1 MTRHG
6 ATQSPAGQAR
16 RVFVLQL
23 EAQLPVLSD
32 HLLACARAQL
42 PLDGPTGPGLRR
54 DHRARLLAQNLPAWV
69 QGLSHELQVA
79 LELGWTFPEHSGE
92 ALDAGQEAQNA
103 DWLAFRLA
111 ATVLERAHGQFDD
124 LRARVTKLEQTAELD
139 AHDVLSPKAVARIAV
154 QTWKAAELPLSIWQD
169 LQPNLHEAFALYLE
183 QAYHAANEWLIDHGV
198 MSEIGLRALS
208 GNALTPPVQ
217 ARALQAVEPLFE
229 GDTDGTGGTNSTN
242 RPYDDAT
249 PPGPAGSDP
258 AEATSA
264 RWSGA
269 TVTQRLSHYS
279 AEPPATGVPPAVAP
293 APEPPL
299 EGPAHKLLGALH
311 RLGALAGGPPT
322 GGQGETAF
330 QATVLASSSP
340 TDSAAATVV
349 APLQGSGPVAQAWSY
364 APATQ
369 DERSTLEVVGL
380 MFHSVLA
387 EDRVPAV
394 VRVWFARL
402 QMPALRVALSEPEL
416 FTSPDHPTRRLIDRI
431 GACVL
436 GFGRKGPA
444 ADEALELEIKRIVQV
459 VEAYPDSGRRVF
471 QTVLGEFEKFLE
483 SYFREQS
490 ETSRKALSLAQQ
502 LEQRET
508 LAIQNTIEF
517 RRMLEGEPVQDGVR
531 QFLFDVWADV
541 LATVSVSQG
550 PSSDRARAMKRV
562 ASDLIWSAGAKV
574 TREERA
580 DVLRRMPALLK
591 AIREG
596 MSTAGI
602 PAERQ
607 EELIKKLND
616 SLTEGFTA
624 KAAPLPQRKL
634 QDLMEQLES
643 LEEMMPEGLQF
654 DIDES
659 FVRDI
664 PGASDTELEVVSEGG
679 GEPITAMLSWAREL
693 PVGSWYMLKHGDTE
707 RPVQLVWQGTRR
719 LLALFVSA
727 EGKCLLFQLRRLAA
741 YLQSGLMQPA
751 QDEDLTIKGIRGSL
765 DILALLPKPPTA

>member
-1 MTRHG
+1 
-6 ATQSPAGQAR
+6 
-16 RVFVLQL
+16 VFALQL
-23 EAQLPVLSD
+23 ESSFPALSD
-32 HLLACARAQL
+32 HLLACAREQV
-42 PLDGPTGPGLRR
+42 PLDSPADPRPRR
-54 DHRARLLAQNLPAWV
+54 DHRARLLAENLPAWV
-69 QGLSHELQVA
+69 QGMAHELRVA
-79 LELGWTFPEHSGE
+79 LELGWPAQDAREEHPME
-92 ALDAGQEAQNA
+92 RQHAQRKA
-103 DWLAFRLA
+103 DWLASQMAGAILD
-111 ATVLERAHGQFDD
+111 RARGQIDD
-124 LRARVTKLEQTAELD
+124 LRARVSRLEPAGELE
-139 AHDVLSPKAVARIAV
+139 ARDVLMPDSVARIAV
-154 QTWKAAELPLSIWQD
+154 RAWEAADLPAEMWQD
-169 LQPNLHEAFALYLE
+169 LQPGLHHAFALCLE
-183 QAYHAANEWLIDHGV
+183 QAYHAANEWLVDHGV
-198 MSEIGLRALS
+198 AIEISLRPLRED
-208 GNALTPPVQ
+208 ALTPPAQ
-217 ARALQAVEPLFE
+217 ARALQTAEPASN
-229 GDTDGTGGTNSTN
+229 GGSSSV
-242 RPYDDAT
+242 DAARA
-249 PPGPAGSDP
+249 PSGPVGSG
-258 AEATSA
+258 AAAAASA
-264 RWSGA
+264 QWTGA
-269 TVTQRLSHYS
+269 TVTQHLSRY
-279 AEPPATGVPPAVAP
+279 AGEPPAAGGLPKKPAAP
-293 APEPPL
+293 LPQP
-299 EGPAHKLLGALH
+299 EGPTNKLLGALH
-311 RLGALAGGPPT
+311 RLGALAGGPPS

-330 QATVLASSSP
+330 QSTVMDSSL
-340 TDSAAATVV
+340 AAAQASGATTAV
-349 APLQGSGPVAQAWSY
+349 ALMQGSGSAGQSWQY

-369 DERSTLEVVGL
+369 GERTTLEVVAL
-380 MFHSVLA
+380 MFQSILA
-387 EDRVPAV
+387 EERLPAA

-402 QMPALRVALSEPEL
+402 QIPVLRVAVGEPEL
-416 FTSPDHPTRRLIDRI
+416 FASPDHPTRRLIDRM

-444 ADEALELEIKRIVQV
+444 ADESLELEIKRIVQV

-562 ASDLIWSAGAKV
+562 AGDLIWSAGAKV
-574 TREERA
+574 TREDRA
-580 DVLRRMPALLK
+580 DALRRMPALLK

-654 DIDES
+654 DIDAS

-693 PVGSWYMLKHGDTE
+693 PVGSWYMLKHGGTE

-719 LLALFVSA
+719 LLTLFVSA
-727 EGKCLLFQLRRLAA
+727 EGRCMLFQLRRLAA
-741 YLQSGLMQPA
+741 YLQSGLLQPA

-765 DILALLPKPPTA
+765 DILGMLPKQPMP

>member
-1 MTRHG
+1 VTRHG
-6 ATQSPAGQAR
+6 ATQSSAGQAR
-16 RVFVLQL
+16 RVFALQL
-23 EAQLPVLSD
+23 EAALPALSD

-42 PLDGPTGPGLRR
+42 PLDGPSGPGQRR

-69 QGLSHELQVA
+69 QGVSHELRVA
-79 LELGWTFPEHSGE
+79 LELGWTSLEGIEE
-92 ALDAGQEAQNA
+92 APVVEQEAQSA

-111 ATVLERAHGQFDD
+111 VAMLERASGQLDD
-124 LRARVTKLEQTAELD
+124 LRARVIRLEQIEELD
-139 AHDVLSPKAVARIAV
+139 ARDVLKPDALARIAV
-154 QTWKAAELPLSIWQD
+154 RAWEAAELPLEVWQD
-169 LQPNLHEAFALYLE
+169 LQPSLHDALALYME
-183 QAYHAANEWLIDHGV
+183 QAYYAANEWLVDHGV
-198 MSEIGLRALS
+198 MPEISLRALR
-208 GNALTPPVQ
+208 GDALRPPVQ
-217 ARALQAVEPLFE
+217 TRATQTAEPAFD
-229 GDTDGTGGTNSTN
+229 GDMSGTGSDSGPS
-242 RPYDDAT
+242 
-249 PPGPAGSDP
+249 GPAGSDP
-258 AEATSA
+258 AAAASA
-264 RWSGA
+264 HWSGA
-269 TVTQRLSHYS
+269 TVTQRLSHYA
-279 AEPPATGVPPAVAP
+279 AEPPAAGDQRAVPPAPVP
-293 APEPPL
+293 QS
-299 EGPAHKLLGALH
+299 EGPPASKLLGALH

-322 GGQGETAF
+322 GGQGVTSF
-330 QATVLASSSP
+330 QATVMDSSLP
-340 TDSAAATVV
+340 AEPAAEAATEV
-349 APLQGSGPVAQAWSY
+349 APLQGTASAGQAWQY

-369 DERSTLEVVGL
+369 DERSTLEVVAL
-380 MFHSVLA
+380 MFHSILA
-387 EDRVPAV
+387 EERLPAA

-402 QMPALRVALSEPEL
+402 QMPVLRVAVSEPEL
-416 FTSPDHPTRRLIDRI
+416 FTSPDHPTRRLIDRM

-444 ADEALELEIKRIVQV
+444 ADEALELELKRIVQV

-490 ETSRKALSLAQQ
+490 DTSRKALSLAQQ

-574 TREERA
+574 TREDRA

-643 LEEMMPEGLQF
+643 LEEMMPEGLQIN
-654 DIDES
+654 IDES

-693 PVGSWYMLKHGDTE
+693 PAGSWYMLKHGGTE

-719 LLALFVSA
+719 QLALFVSA
-727 EGKCLLFQLRRLAA
+727 EGKCMLFQLRRLAA

-765 DILALLPKPPTA
+765 DILGMLPKPPML